1 MYMTTKIHVKFGKN
15 AQECREILGVSKD
28 SSHKEIKQAY
38 RKLSLKYHPDKN
50 SDSNSGKKFK
60 EITEAYQYLK
70 SHRKNQSKKD
80 ELVSGED
87 YQNFWKAQG
96 EKMGDE
102 MKFNFEEL
110 RRENQQFGGDF
121 NQETHNR
128 EKPISQ
134 KTTHLLLYGGLG
146 VVALWI
152 ILNEI
157 LHF

>member
-1 MYMTTKIHVKFGKN
+1 MTTKIHVKVGKN
-15 AQECREILGVSKD
+15 AQECRDVLGVNKD

-50 SDSNSGKKFK
+50 PESNTGKKFK

-70 SHRKNQSKKD
+70 SNRKNQSKK
-80 ELVSGED
+80 EERVSGED

-110 RRENQQFGGDF
+110 KRENQRFGGDF

-146 VVALWI
+146 VVTVWI

-157 LHF
+157 IHL

>member
-1 MYMTTKIHVKFGKN
+1 MTTKIHVKFGKN
-15 AQECREILGVSKD
+15 AQGCREVLGVNKD

-38 RKLSLKYHPDKN
+38 RKLSLKYHPDRN
-50 SDSNSGKKFK
+50 SEINAGKKFK

-80 ELVSGED
+80 ERVSGED

-110 RRENQQFGGDF
+110 RQENQKFGGDF

-146 VVALWI
+146 VVTLWI

-157 LHF
+157 IHF

>member
-1 MYMTTKIHVKFGKN
+1 MTTKIHVKFGKN
-15 AQECREILGVSKD
+15 AQECREILGVTKD

-50 SDSNSGKKFK
+50 AQNNASKKFK

-70 SHRKNQSKKD
+70 SHRKNQSNKD
-80 ELVSGED
+80 EHVSGED
-87 YQNFWKAQG
+87 YQKFWKAQG

-102 MKFNFEEL
+102 MRFNFEEM
-110 RRENQQFGGDF
+110 RRENQKFGGDY

-146 VVALWI
+146 VVTLWI

-157 LHF
+157 LSL

>member
-1 MYMTTKIHVKFGKN
+1 MTTKIHVKFSKN
-15 AQECREILGVSKD
+15 AQECREILGVTKD

-50 SDSNSGKKFK
+50 QEKNSGKKFK

-70 SHRKNQSKKD
+70 SHRKNESKKG
-80 ELVSGED
+80 EQVSGED
-87 YQNFWKAQG
+87 YQNFWKSQG
-96 EKMGDE
+96 EKMGDK
-102 MKFNFEEL
+102 MKFSFEEL

-152 ILNEI
+152 VLNEI
-157 LHF
+157 LQV

>member
-1 MYMTTKIHVKFGKN
+1 MTTKIHVKFSKN
-15 AQECREILGVSKD
+15 AQECRDILGVTND

-50 SDSNSGKKFK
+50 QESNSGKKFK

-70 SHRKNQSKKD
+70 SHRKNQSKRD
-80 ELVSGED
+80 EQVSGED
-87 YQNFWKAQG
+87 YQNFWRSQG

-102 MKFNFEEL
+102 MKFSFEEL

-157 LHF
+157 LQV

>member
-1 MYMTTKIHVKFGKN
+1 MVTKIHVKFGKN
-15 AQECREILGVSKD
+15 AQECRDILGVNKD

-38 RKLSLKYHPDKN
+38 RKLSLKYHPDRN
-50 SDSNSGKKFK
+50 SKSNASKKFK

-70 SHRKNQSKKD
+70 SHRKNQLKRD
-80 ELVSGED
+80 EQVSGED

-96 EKMGDE
+96 EKMGE
-102 MKFNFEEL
+102 ERRFNFEEL
-110 RRENQQFGGDF
+110 RKENQKFGGDF

-146 VVALWI
+146 VVTVWI

-157 LHF
+157 IHL

>member
-1 MYMTTKIHVKFGKN
+1 MTTKIHVKFGKN
-15 AQECREILGVSKD
+15 AQECRVILGVNKD

-50 SDSNSGKKFK
+50 SEINADKKFK

-80 ELVSGED
+80 EQVSGED
-87 YQNFWKAQG
+87 YQKFWKAQG
-96 EKMGDE
+96 EKMGDG
-102 MKFNFEEL
+102 MKNNFEEL
-110 RRENQQFGGDF
+110 RQENQKFGGDF

-146 VVALWI
+146 IVTLWI
-152 ILNEI
+152 VLNEI
-157 LHF
+157 IHI

>member
-1 MYMTTKIHVKFGKN
+1 MTTKIHVKFGKN

-50 SDSNSGKKFK
+50 SGNSDGKKFK

-80 ELVSGED
+80 EQVSGED

-96 EKMGDE
+96 DKMGDE
-102 MKFNFEEL
+102 MRFNFEKFKQD
-110 RRENQQFGGDF
+110 NQKFGGDF
-121 NQETHNR
+121 NEGTHNR

-134 KTTHLLLYGGLG
+134 KTTHFLLYGGLG

-157 LHF
+157 LHL

>member
-1 MYMTTKIHVKFGKN
+1 MTTKIHMKFGKN
-15 AQECREILGVSKD
+15 AQECREILGVNKD

-50 SDSNSGKKFK
+50 IEGNDGGKKFK

-70 SHRKNQSKKD
+70 SNRKSQSKKD
-80 ELVSGED
+80 ERVSGED
-87 YQNFWKAQG
+87 YQNFWKSQG
-96 EKMGDE
+96 EKMGDD
-102 MKFNFEEL
+102 MKFNFENFKH
-110 RRENQQFGGDF
+110 ENQKFGGDF
-121 NQETHNR
+121 NEETHNR

-134 KTTHLLLYGGLG
+134 KTTHFLLYGGLG

-157 LHF
+157 LHL

>member
-1 MYMTTKIHVKFGKN
+1 MTTKIHVKFGKN

-50 SDSNSGKKFK
+50 SGNSDGKKFK

-80 ELVSGED
+80 EQVSGED

-96 EKMGDE
+96 DKMGDE
-102 MKFNFEEL
+102 MRFNFEKFKQD
-110 RRENQQFGGDF
+110 NQKFGGDL
-121 NQETHNR
+121 NEETHNR

-134 KTTHLLLYGGLG
+134 KTTHFLLYGGLG

-152 ILNEI
+152 ILTEI
-157 LHF
+157 IQI

>member
-1 MYMTTKIHVKFGKN
+1 MTTKIHVKFSKN
-15 AQECREILGVSKD
+15 AQECRDILGVTKD

-50 SDSNSGKKFK
+50 QESKSRKKFK

-70 SHRKNQSKKD
+70 SHRKNQSKRD
-80 ELVSGED
+80 EQVSGED
-87 YQNFWKAQG
+87 YQNFWRSQG

-102 MKFNFEEL
+102 MKFSFEEL

-157 LHF
+157 LQV

>member
-1 MYMTTKIHVKFGKN
+1 MIDYYG
-15 AQECREILGVSKD
+15 IL
-28 SSHKEIKQAY
+28 EIKPNATPEIIKKQF

-50 SDSNSGKKFK
+50 PESNSGKKFK

-70 SHRKNQSKKD
+70 SHRKNQSNKD
-80 ELVSGED
+80 EQVSGED

-102 MKFNFEEL
+102 MRFSFEEL

-121 NQETHNR
+121 NHETHNR

>member
-1 MYMTTKIHVKFGKN
+1 MTTKIHVKFGKN
-15 AQECREILGVSKD
+15 AQECREILGVDKE

-50 SDSNSGKKFK
+50 NESNDGGKFK

-70 SHRKNQSKKD
+70 SHRKSQSKKD
-80 ELVSGED
+80 KQVSGED
-87 YQNFWKAQG
+87 YQNFWKTQG

-102 MKFNFEEL
+102 MRFNFEEL
-110 RRENQQFGGDF
+110 RRENQKFGGDY

-146 VVALWI
+146 AVTLWI

-157 LHF
+157 LQL

>member
-1 MYMTTKIHVKFGKN
+1 MTTKIHVKFGKN
-15 AQECREILGVSKD
+15 AQECRVILGVNKD

-50 SDSNSGKKFK
+50 SEINADKKFI

-80 ELVSGED
+80 EQVSGED
-87 YQNFWKAQG
+87 YQKFWKAQG
-96 EKMGDE
+96 EKMGDG
-102 MKFNFEEL
+102 MKNNFEEL
-110 RRENQQFGGDF
+110 RQENQKFGGDF

-146 VVALWI
+146 IVTLWI
-152 ILNEI
+152 VLNEI
-157 LHF
+157 IHI

>member
-1 MYMTTKIHVKFGKN
+1 MTTKIHVKFSKN
-15 AQECREILGVSKD
+15 TQECREILGVTKD

-60 EITEAYQYLK
+60 EITEADQYLK

-134 KTTHLLLYGGLG
+134 KTTHFLLYGGLG

>member
-1 MYMTTKIHVKFGKN
+1 MTRKIHVKFGKN
-15 AQECREILGVSKD
+15 AQECREILGVNKE
-28 SSHKEIKQAY
+28 SSHKEIKYAY

-50 SDSNSGKKFK
+50 NASNDGKKFK

-70 SHRKNQSKKD
+70 SHRKSQSKKD
-80 ELVSGED
+80 EQVSGED

-102 MKFNFEEL
+102 MRFNFEEL
-110 RRENQQFGGDF
+110 RQENQKFGGDY

-134 KTTHLLLYGGLG
+134 KTTHLLLYGGLS
-146 VVALWI
+146 VVTLWI

-157 LHF
+157 IHL

>member
-1 MYMTTKIHVKFGKN
+1 MTRKIHVKFGKN
-15 AQECREILGVSKD
+15 EHECREILGVTKD
-28 SSHKEIKQAY
+28 SNHKEIKQAY

-50 SDSNSGKKFK
+50 AESNDGKKFK

-70 SHRKNQSKKD
+70 SHRKDQSNKD
-80 ELVSGED
+80 EHISGED
-87 YQNFWKAQG
+87 YQKFWKAQG

-102 MKFNFEEL
+102 MRFNFEEL
-110 RRENQQFGGDF
+110 RRENQKFRGDY
-121 NQETHNR
+121 NQERDNR

-146 VVALWI
+146 VVTLWI

-157 LHF
+157 LQL

>member
-50 SDSNSGKKFK
+50 DGNSDGKKFK

-80 ELVSGED
+80 EQVSGED

-102 MKFNFEEL
+102 MRFNFEKFKQY
-110 RRENQQFGGDF
+110 NQEFGGDF
-121 NQETHNR
+121 NEETHNR

-134 KTTHLLLYGGLG
+134 KTTHFLLYGGLG

-157 LHF
+157 IQL

>member
-1 MYMTTKIHVKFGKN
+1 MTTKIHVKFGKN
-15 AQECREILGVSKD
+15 AQECRVILGVNKD

-50 SDSNSGKKFK
+50 SEINADKKFK

-80 ELVSGED
+80 EQVSGED
-87 YQNFWKAQG
+87 YQKFWKAQG
-96 EKMGDE
+96 EKMGDG
-102 MKFNFEEL
+102 MKNNFEEL
-110 RRENQQFGGDF
+110 RQENQKFGGDF

-146 VVALWI
+146 VVTLWI

-157 LHF
+157 IHF

>member
-1 MYMTTKIHVKFGKN
+1 MTTKIHMKFGKN
-15 AQECREILGVSKD
+15 AQECRAILGVTKD

-50 SDSNSGKKFK
+50 SQNNDGKRFK

-70 SHRKNQSKKD
+70 SHRKNQSRKD
-80 ELVSGED
+80 EQVSGED
-87 YQNFWKAQG
+87 YQNFWKSQG

-102 MKFNFEEL
+102 MRFNFE
-110 RRENQQFGGDF
+110 NYKKDTQKFGGDF
-121 NQETHNR
+121 NEETHNR

-134 KTTHLLLYGGLG
+134 KTTHFLLYGGLG

-157 LHF
+157 LHL

>member
-1 MYMTTKIHVKFGKN
+1 MTTKIHVKFGKN
-15 AQECREILGVSKD
+15 TQECREILGVTKD
-28 SSHKEIKQAY
+28 STHKEIKQNTENN
-38 RKLSLKYHPDKN
+38 D
-50 SDSNSGKKFK
+50 GEKFK

-70 SHRKNQSKKD
+70 SHRKKQSNKD
-80 ELVSGED
+80 EHVSGED

-102 MKFNFEEL
+102 MRFNFEEL
-110 RRENQQFGGDF
+110 RRENQKFGGDY
-121 NQETHNR
+121 NQETHNK

-134 KTTHLLLYGGLG
+134 KTTHFLLYGGLG

>member
-1 MYMTTKIHVKFGKN
+1 MTTKIHVKFGKN

-50 SDSNSGKKFK
+50 SGNSDGKKFK

-80 ELVSGED
+80 EQVSGED

-96 EKMGDE
+96 DKMGDE
-102 MKFNFEEL
+102 MRFNFEKFKQD
-110 RRENQQFGGDF
+110 NQKFGGDF
-121 NQETHNR
+121 NEGTHNR

-134 KTTHLLLYGGLG
+134 KTTHFLLYGGLG

-152 ILNEI
+152 ILTEI
-157 LHF
+157 IQI